1 MITSLTKEFIFGQNI
16 AQMSDLPLRPVL
28 ERQLL
33 LQLGDRL
40 KRLRKA
46 QGLGTVEM
54 AAPCWPGMSCNPR
67 RRIPPRRVP
76 AVRHRSCK

>member
-1 MITSLTKEFIFGQNI
+1 MSTSDI
-16 AQMSDLPLRPVL
+16 SSVL

-46 QGLGTVEM
+46 QGVGTVEM
-54 AAPCWPGMSCNPR
+54 AARAELSRNILRAVEAGD
-67 RRIPPRRVP
+67 P
-76 AVRHRSCK
+76 APSIGT

>member
-1 MITSLTKEFIFGQNI
+1 MKPQRPHAPNPTSPN
-16 AQMSDLPLRPVL
+16 AAVL

-40 KRLRKA
+40 KRMRQD

-54 AAPCWPGMSCNPR
+54 AQ
-67 RRIPPRRVP
+67 RVGISRP
-76 AVRHRSCK
+76 TLPMFPD